1 MAENSL
7 SISSNLELPVRCT
20 VIQGNLC
27 LFSDAASF
35 SPLHFSSQLVLM
47 D

>member
-7 SISSNLELPVRCT
+7 SISSNLEMPTLCT
-20 VIQGNLC
+20 VVEGILC
-27 LFSDAASF
+27 LFSDAASCSQLPF
-35 SPLHFSSQLVLM
+35 TSQLVLM